1 MEPLLRKLFKTRP
14 QLIFPKFIRPEGGH
28 QSSCRRRSISP
39 TRTSSAQSPL
49 FNNST
54 FVHGSGSV
62 LSPVGASSVP
72 YTYSPFVH
80 GSRSVCSTLDGAAA
94 LPYTGYTGFPFFQ
107 MPGSMF
113 ATPPVAVDHK
123 VCSEILKETNAI
135 SDRSVSKIANLITP
149 EDMHTLVSFGTA
161 KRRMEFVKQLEGI
174 FYFLREGIVSYNS
187 KYDF

>member
-1 MEPLLRKLFKTRP
+1 MFKTRP
-14 QLIFPKFIRPEGGH
+14 QLIFLKFIRPEGGH

-62 LSPVGASSVP
+62 LSPGASSVP

-113 ATPPVAVDHK
+113 ATPPVAPFVVDHR
-123 VCSEILKETNAI
+123 VCSEILKETKAI
-135 SDRSVSKIANLITP
+135 SDRSVTKIANLITL
-149 EDMHTLVSFGTA
+149 EDMHTLVSFCTA
-161 KRRMEFVKQLEGI
+161 QRMMEFVKQLEGI
-174 FYFLREGIVSYNS
+174 VFFFLREGIVSYNS